1 MERLFVYGSLQ
12 PGGPNETVLGDIG
25 GEWAP
30 ATVRGRLVN
39 GGWGAEI
46 GFPGLVL
53 DDDGGIVS
61 GYVFSSAALAEHW
74 ESLDRFEGDEYLRV
88 TSEITF
94 ENGDSAEASIYVLR
108 SEASG
113 R

>member
-1 MERLFVYGSLQ
+1 MERLFVYGTLQ

-25 GEWAP
+25 GEWTP

-46 GFPGLVL
+46 GFPGIVL
-53 DDDGGIVS
+53 DDDGDTVS
-61 GYVFSSAALAEHW
+61 GYVFSSTALAEHW
-74 ESLDRFEGDEYLRV
+74 EYLDRFEGDEYLRV
-88 TSEITF
+88 TSEVVLQST
-94 ENGDSAEASIYVLR
+94 GSVTAHIYVLR
-108 SEASG
+108 LKD